1 MVKLENKLHS
11 ALLINPPGPLYQR
24 GEDRCQANIE
34 ESSAVSLR
42 APNDLAYMASML
54 RQIGIHAII
63 RDYPAEKLTWDDF
76 EGDLRSVLP
85 DVLIMSVTTATVMD
99 DLSAF
104 KRAKEFNAAIFTI
117 AKGALFFA
125 SDMQLFL
132 RPAFSAMDYALAGE
146 AETIVQSLLKGLING
161 ASMSLIPGIVYRD
174 TAGQWVRNQQRE
186 FQTDLDAIPFPARD
200 LMKNELYVRPDTGE
214 PQATIQTSRG
224 CPSKCIFCLT
234 PAISGQ
240 KVRQRSVRNIVDEI
254 EECVTKYSIR
264 NFFFKADTFTINK
277 KFVIELCKEIM
288 DRKLDIAWVAN
299 SRVDTIDA
307 ERLDWMKRAGCWLV
321 AFGFESGDDE
331 ILRKM
336 KKDATVADAHQAV
349 RLVKSAGLR
358 VYGFFMMGLPWD
370 DHTTVE
376 KTMLFAKHLDC
387 DFSEIHI
394 ATPYEGTELHTIA
407 KKSGLLTDEVIGHD
421 YFHDPT
427 MATMFLTREEI
438 MDYRK
443 KGLRN
448 IYLSPKYLIKT
459 ISHIHSVGDLGRYAS
474 YGIRMAKNILLPTP

>member
-1 MVKLENKLHS
+1 MQKIKNTLRTV
-11 ALLINPPGPLYQR
+11 LLINPPGPLYQR

-42 APNDLAYMASML
+42 APNDLAYMASMARL
-54 RQIGIHAII
+54 IGMGTVI
-63 RDYPAEKLTWDDF
+63 RDYPAERLTWDDL
-76 EGDLRSVLP
+76 ENDLENVKP
-85 DVLIMSVTTATVMD
+85 DVLVMSVTTATVIE
-99 DLSAF
+99 DLRAF
-104 KRAKEFNAAIFTI
+104 RMAKAFNSSIITI

-125 SDMQLFL
+125 SDLQLLTKPEFL
-132 RPAFSAMDYALAGE
+132 AMDFALAGE
-146 AETIVQSLLKGLING
+146 AETIIQDLLKGLINDTPLRSI
-161 ASMSLIPGIVYRD
+161 AGIIYKENSE
-174 TAGQWVRNQQRE
+174 WVRIQQKE

-200 LMKNELYVRPDTGE
+200 LLRNELYVRPDTGE

-240 KVRQRSVRNIVDEI
+240 KVRQRSVKNIVDEI

-277 KFVIELCKEIM
+277 KFVVDLCKEIL
-288 DRKLDIAWVAN
+288 DRKLDIQWVAN

-336 KKDATVADAHQAV
+336 KKDATVADAYRAV
-349 RLVKSAGLR
+349 RLVKAVGLR
-358 VYGFFMMGLPWD
+358 VYGFFMIGLPWD

-376 KTMLFAKHLDC
+376 KTMIFAKHLDC

-394 ATPYEGTELHTIA
+394 ATPYEGTELHAIA
-407 KKSGLLTDEVIGHD
+407 RKYGLLTDEVIGHD

-443 KGLRN
+443 KGLRK

-459 ISHIHSVGDLGRYAS
+459 ISHINSVEEFGRYAS
-474 YGIRMAKNILLPTP
+474 YGARMVKNILLPTP